1 MLTSFVVER
10 YRGLENVKVPT
21 LGQFNLFTGMNG
33 VGKTSLAEALWLFH
47 GRGNPTILWNVR
59 VQRSERVG
67 SNPLLKLG
75 GSPISI
81 KAKQSGKWS
90 RFTVAY
96 EEQVSPIMPQRLVP
110 VPSTSMEEERLR
122 STERAL
128 GVREALQVSMPLGR
142 LEIEYEEDGQH
153 RKDVQDVVLHPLA
166 GRVLLPGVQKSI
178 GRPTGIIVTASIP
191 RSPIGD
197 TIERMSRV
205 IQAGHKDRLV
215 DFLRVVHPSVENI
228 EIIAEQGDFSIVAD
242 IGLGQLVPIEALG
255 GGAVRSL
262 ILFVN
267 AYAAQNGLLVVDE
280 IETGIHH
287 QVLPALWSQVLQL
300 CRQFDLQL
308 FATTHS
314 LECVGAAVQASQAKS
329 KGGNGESKKG
339 YDLWIHK
346 LYKAGELVRVESYSK
361 EKLRSALELDLEL
374 R

>member
-1 MLTSFVVER
+1 
-10 YRGLENVKVPT
+10 
-21 LGQFNLFTGMNG
+21 
-33 VGKTSLAEALWLFH
+33 
-47 GRGNPTILWNVR
+47 
-59 VQRSERVG
+59 
-67 SNPLLKLG
+67 
-75 GSPISI
+75 
-81 KAKQSGKWS
+81 
-90 RFTVAY
+90 
-96 EEQVSPIMPQRLVP
+96 
-110 VPSTSMEEERLR
+110 
-122 STERAL
+122 
-128 GVREALQVSMPLGR
+128 
-142 LEIEYEEDGQH
+142 
-153 RKDVQDVVLHPLA
+153 
-166 GRVLLPGVQKSI
+166 
-178 GRPTGIIVTASIP
+178 
-191 RSPIGD
+191 
-197 TIERMSRV
+197 MSRV